1 MLQKKILNL
10 EIELSLKLFYVDFGA
25 EIGLGHLK
33 RSLVYAQNFSKVI
46 YISHSHQK
54 ELLPYQLITIKT
66 RKDFF
71 KKVKELNPSE
81 VIVDNYN
88 FSLDDEKA
96 FKKVFQ
102 DIKLSVFDDDYR
114 EHFCDEIINHNL
126 GVKSQKYK
134 EIQKVKIIPPLIRDE
149 FIIAKKK
156 RYKKDAILISFG
168 ATDTLNMSL
177 KILKSLQR
185 EKIYLYTTSQNK
197 ELKKL
202 QRYVFLHKNIK
213 LFIDKDISLGM
224 AKSYFAFLTP
234 STIVYEALF
243 MKLPFIAIQVAKNQ
257 DNLVQYLKQKRFKV
271 LDTQFRRVL
280 WKKN

>member
-1 MLQKKILNL
+1 LQKKILSL

-96 FKKVFQ
+96 FKKV
-102 DIKLSVFDDDYR
+102 S
-114 EHFCDEIINHNL
+114 
-126 GVKSQKYK
+126 
-134 EIQKVKIIPPLIRDE
+134 
-149 FIIAKKK
+149 
-156 RYKKDAILISFG
+156 RYKTKCL
-168 ATDTLNMSL
+168 
-177 KILKSLQR
+177 
-185 EKIYLYTTSQNK
+185 
-197 ELKKL
+197 
-202 QRYVFLHKNIK
+202 
-213 LFIDKDISLGM
+213 
-224 AKSYFAFLTP
+224 
-234 STIVYEALF
+234 
-243 MKLPFIAIQVAKNQ
+243 
-257 DNLVQYLKQKRFKV
+257 
-271 LDTQFRRVL
+271 
-280 WKKN
+280 